1 MYKVQIN
8 YKSGNSFIFECEEF
22 SVKTSTLDGNLA
34 EVSFT
39 NSKPKLMYIGIN
51 NIESIIQLQ

>member
-22 SVKTSTLDGNLA
+22 SVKTSTLDGSLT

-39 NSKPKLMYIGIN
+39 NLKPKLMYIGIN

>member
-22 SVKTSTLDGNLA
+22 SVKTSTSDGSLI

-39 NSKPKLMYIGIN
+39 NLKPKLMYIGIN